1 MVPHK
6 ALRSFGLCT
15 IRLINN
21 HDYWNT
27 ILKSKSAIAIA
38 LSALMILGVTVA
50 SSRNAYAHT
59 FYGDESASFLALVET
74 IKVQLQLVRNDL
86 ATNAEN
92 ALEHAEHAVEH
103 LDADTIAEISE
114 RNERLGREVPAS
126 LTDLHETLES
136 GNYTAAGVDDMVDNI
151 YDLLDETV
159 TVRIDNTQLTNSTVQ
174 GLVLANLVDETLEH
188 YSGAYGI
195 HEEHPEEDDHAT
207 SGTEDTH
214 DEEGSVD
221 MSNSTTPTE
230 EELEELTTFELA
242 ELYPFYVNEESD
254 TTIPPEGNHTTIV
267 DTAAYDSARA
277 LAARSQVLFDTELKA
292 MADAN
297 ATQAVADLDAGLE
310 ELKQAIDDKAPLED
324 VDTIVHTKV
333 HPNIQIA
340 YNLQIIP
347 EFPIPLLAALVGI
360 GSVLAYSRFKATRR
374 SIF

>member
-1 MVPHK
+1 M
-6 ALRSFGLCT
+6 
-15 IRLINN
+15 
-21 HDYWNT
+21 
-27 ILKSKSAIAIA
+27 KSKSAIAIA
-38 LSALMILGVTVA
+38 LSTLMILGFTVV
-50 SSRNAYAHT
+50 SSRIAYAHS
-59 FYGDESASFLALVET
+59 FSGDESASFLALVET
-74 IKVQLQLVRNDL
+74 IKVQLQLVRSDL

-103 LDADTIAEISE
+103 LDADTIEEIAE

-126 LTDLHETLES
+126 LTDLHETLEG
-136 GNYTAAGVDDMVDNI
+136 GNYTAGAVDDMIDNI

-159 TVRIDNTQLTNSTVQ
+159 TVRIDNQQLTNSTVQ
-174 GLVLANLVDETLEH
+174 ALVLANLVDETLEH

-195 HEEHPEEDDHAT
+195 HEEHEEEESDHAA

-214 DEEGSVD
+214 DEEGT
-221 MSNSTTPTE
+221 SNSTTPTE

-254 TTIPPEGNHTTIV
+254 TTIPPGEGNHTTIV

-277 LAARSQVLFDTELKA
+277 LAARSQALFDTELKA

-297 ATQAVADLDAGLE
+297 ATQAVSDLDAGLE